1 MTLVDLLRINLSVS
15 LKHSSTE
22 MLELFFLVL
31 IVNYDA
37 FAIDLHDPDP
47 NQENMEVNVVTKP
60 LIQSFKVNDEERSSV
75 NISVSDSLLSAFDL
89 LTDVTKDTETLFGQ
103 FEDGFDYISPQN
115 DTEDYSLLDEELD
128 LSINGSSIVV
138 GLFDSVRG
146 VTKNVGKVIGAL
158 GNTLVNNRE
167 DVVQLADD
175 VESQVDN
182 LGSNIG
188 TMTQEF
194 KNNVKE
200 KVHDFNSNV
209 IAKAKDVNR
218 GVYDA
223 VMFYFLPMKN
233 FNDSVICKLTGRFC
247 YTK

>member
-1 MTLVDLLRINLSVS
+1 
-15 LKHSSTE
+15 
-22 MLELFFLVL
+22 
-31 IVNYDA
+31 
-37 FAIDLHDPDP
+37 
-47 NQENMEVNVVTKP
+47 MEVNVVTKP
-60 LIQSFKVNDEERSSV
+60 LIQSFKVNEERSSI

-167 DVVQLADD
+167 DVVQLADN
-175 VESQVDN
+175 VETQVDN
-182 LGSNIG
+182 LGSI
-188 TMTQEF
+188 
-194 KNNVKE
+194 
-200 KVHDFNSNV
+200 S
-209 IAKAKDVNR
+209 
-218 GVYDA
+218 
-223 VMFYFLPMKN
+223 
-233 FNDSVICKLTGRFC
+233 
-247 YTK
+247 